1 MLAPALLS
9 IMLAAGPAPAPRG
22 ASSPVEAACSEA
34 PSGTAGDA
42 AACEGKG
49 LCTAPERVKLTC
61 ELSRALEERY
71 VFFDTKR
78 VAADGRSGG
87 SLSLAEHLAACV
99 AAERAIG
106 REEEP
111 LRFYDRL
118 RRCTAALEDG
128 HLVLGSPARLP
139 TVALGLGLRQ
149 VDGRIVIATR
159 EERLVRDLSATRGEP
174 LEGVLAVGNEILE
187 IDGAPAQERL
197 EALARHVPGSSAAAR
212 LERALDALT
221 RRDFLFPERKVAT
234 LTISAG
240 GREEQVELPWW
251 ISPDGKD
258 HPLAAAHVRRLGLET
273 TSLLRWGHERARD
286 GAESTARAVHGTL
299 RSDTILPPR
308 DAAALREHHDERG
321 RVAMRTGE
329 VSRGEGRVFCY
340 AQLLTFHTET
350 LSSEDGAPRPFR
362 RVVEGFVRDCKERRL
377 DLVLDLRRNEGGYLM
392 NATALVAALLPPE
405 TPAPAGALLLRAT
418 AQNRAIYEERARR
431 HTWPSD
437 GPAPTRALAA
447 LEEASREGRR
457 FTPAF
462 LEGPVRPSP
471 AVGGYDRRVV
481 ALVGP
486 TCMSACDRAAAM
498 LRGAGGAVL
507 LGEPTEGAGASQQEV
522 PGSIG
527 TRWSD
532 RSGLVTLAIP
542 NAAMGVPR
550 SAPAAAEERDAD
562 EFFAAL
568 ALENRP
574 VEPDLPYA
582 PRLEDV
588 TEHNRGWLARVEA
601 LLFPPEGDSVA
612 ALR

>member
-1 MLAPALLS
+1 
-9 IMLAAGPAPAPRG
+9 
-22 ASSPVEAACSEA
+22 V
-34 PSGTAGDA
+34 GTACTAVPTETSGDP
-42 AACEGKG
+42 AACEGKR
-49 LCTAPERVKLTC
+49 LCTVQERVKLTC

-71 VFFDTKR
+71 VFLETKR
-78 VAADGRSGG
+78 VAAEGWRGG
-87 SLSLAEHLAACV
+87 SLGVAEHLAACV
-99 AAERAIG
+99 TAERAID
-106 REEEP
+106 REDEP

-128 HLVLGSPARLP
+128 HVVLGSPARLP
-139 TVALGLGLRQ
+139 TVALGLGLRR

-159 EERLVRDLSATRGEP
+159 EERLVRELSASRGEP
-174 LEGVLAVGNEILE
+174 LDRVLAVGNEILE

-212 LERALDALT
+212 LERAVDALT
-221 RRDFLFPERKVAT
+221 RRDFLFPELAVAT
-234 LTISAG
+234 LTVSDG
-240 GREEQVELPWW
+240 GREAEVELPWW
-251 ISPDGKD
+251 ISPDGRD

-273 TSLLRWGHERARD
+273 TGLVGWEHERARD
-286 GAESTARAVHGTL
+286 RAGSTARAVHGTR

-308 DAAALREHHDERG
+308 EAAALREHQDERG
-321 RVAMRTGE
+321 RVAMRSGE
-329 VSRGEGRVFCY
+329 VSRGEGRAFCY

-350 LSSEDGAPRPFR
+350 LASEDGSARPFR
-362 RVVEGFVRDCKERRL
+362 HVLEGFVRDCKERRL

-392 NATALVAALLPPE
+392 NATALVAALLPAE
-405 TPAPAGALLLRAT
+405 TPAPAGALLLRTT

-431 HTWPSD
+431 RAWPSD
-437 GPAPTRALAA
+437 GPAPARALAA
-447 LEEASREGRR
+447 LDEASRDGRG

-462 LEGPVRPSP
+462 LEGPVHPSA

-498 LRGAGGAVL
+498 LRGAGRAVL

-527 TRWSD
+527 TRWTD
-532 RSGLVTLAIP
+532 PSGLVSLAIP

-550 SAPAAAEERDAD
+550 SAPAAREERDAD

-574 VEPDLPYA
+574 VEPDVPYA

-601 LLFPPEGDSVA
+601 LLFAPEGDPVA
-612 ALR
+612 ALRR